1 MKLIYRLVLFV
12 YHFAAHLAAFS
23 NQKAKQWVNGRKG
36 LLRHVEKTL
45 DPGEQK
51 IWIHCPSLG
60 EFEQGRPV
68 IENLRKSFPAVK
80 IVLTFY
86 SPSGF
91 EIRKNYKG
99 ADYVFYLPTDSPEN
113 ARRWVKAVNPALA
126 VFVKYDFWLYYLQAL
141 RSHGTKT
148 ILLSGIFRENQ
159 HFFGAFPQL
168 GKAML
173 NCFDHFFVQ
182 NTASEK
188 LLKKAG
194 YQAVTMSG
202 DTRFDRVWQLVEDA
216 EDVLFAQTFK
226 GNGKLVVAGSTWP
239 ADMQHLLKVIHQSG
253 VEYKWIIAPHQI
265 EDESLR
271 KTEKQI
277 KVSTVRLSEA
287 NDELLKSSRVLIVDE
302 IGLLSKIYRYG
313 DIAYVGGGFGK
324 SIHNL
329 LEPAAWGIPVIFGPE
344 HQKFAE
350 AKDLADLGG
359 GFPVT
364 DGTSLEHTFN
374 QLMENEALR
383 LASGKIC
390 AEYVKQNSGATRCVM
405 QWLEAQQLFR
415 ANGHRS

>member
-1 MKLIYRLVLFV
+1 MKLIYRFVLFF
-12 YHFAAHLAAFS
+12 YYCAAQLAALS

-36 LLRHVEKTL
+36 LLLRVEKTL
-45 DPGEQK
+45 DAGAEK

-68 IENLRKSFPAVK
+68 IENLRKSFPGVQ

-91 EIRKNYKG
+91 EVRKNYEG
-99 ADYVFYLPTDSPEN
+99 ADYVFYLPADSPEN
-113 ARRWVKAVNPALA
+113 ARRWIKAVNPALA
-126 VFVKYDFWLYYLQAL
+126 IFVKYDFWLYYLEAL
-141 RSHGTKT
+141 RKHGTTT

-159 HFFGAFPQL
+159 HFFGSFPQL

-182 NTASEK
+182 NKTSEA
-188 LLKKAG
+188 LLRKAG
-194 YQAVTMSG
+194 YHAVTLSG
-202 DTRFDRVWQLVEDA
+202 DTRFDRVSQLVKDP

-226 GNGKLVVAGSTWP
+226 GDGKLVFAGSTWP
-239 ADMQHLLKVIHQSG
+239 ADIQRLLPVIHQSPE
-253 VEYKWIIAPHQI
+253 EYKWIIAPHEI
-265 EDESLR
+265 SDESLR

-277 KVSTVRLSEA
+277 KLSTVRLSEA
-287 NDELLKSSRVLIVDE
+287 SDELLKSSRVLIVDE
-302 IGLLSKIYRYG
+302 IGLLSKLYRYG
-313 DIAYVGGGFGK
+313 DMAYVGGGFGK

-329 LEPAAWGIPVIFGPE
+329 LEPAAWGIPVVFGPE

-364 DGTSLEHTFN
+364 DGDTLERTFK
-374 QLMENEALR
+374 QLIENETLR
-383 LASGKIC
+383 EKSGEIC
-390 AEYVKQNSGATRCVM
+390 ATYVMQNSGATRCVM
-405 QWLEAQQLFR
+405 QWLEEKHLF
-415 ANGHRS
+415 